1 MDETRYLTAS
11 EAADRL
17 GVSLRTVRR
26 RIADG
31 SLPSVKLGGSVRIPE
46 AALNL
51 STVSTPLT
59 TGHAGGRPV
68 REAAVLYEAKKTDDE
83 EYIRRWNREHWPDS
97 WEAMLQRRRQAF
109 AALDEIRKRTK
120 PPSGPHDTAD
130 AMLRREREEFGARL
144 LPYLPGAA
152 KEEA

>member
-1 MDETRYLTAS
+1 MDETRYLTAI
-11 EAADRL
+11 EAAERL

-31 SLPSVKLGGSVRIPE
+31 SLPSVKLGGTVRIPE

-51 STVSTPLT
+51 STVSVPLT
-59 TGHAGGRPV
+59 AGLADGRAV
-68 REAAVLYEAKKTDDE
+68 REAAVLYETKDTEDE
-83 EYIRRWNREHWPDS
+83 QFIRRWNREHWPDS

-109 AALDEIRKRTK
+109 AELDEIRKRTK
-120 PPSGPHDTAD
+120 PPSGPHDTVD
-130 AMLRREREEFGARL
+130 ALLRQEREEFGARL
-144 LPYLPGAA
+144 LPFLPGAP